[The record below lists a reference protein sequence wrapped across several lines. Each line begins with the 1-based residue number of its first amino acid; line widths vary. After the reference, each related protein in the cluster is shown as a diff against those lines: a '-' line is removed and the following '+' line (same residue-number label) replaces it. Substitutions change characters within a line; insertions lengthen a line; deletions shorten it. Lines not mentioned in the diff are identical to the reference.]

1 MKANCRSKYLFG
13 VGFMMLKDKKKK
25 ISATVILGC
34 NIITINDTTIEWLDA
49 KELNLA
55 DLAKAIG
62 IDVDYKAKATVT
74 IEVVEQPCELCG
86 KLTTED
92 KLCEQCGKLLCDG
105 CAKTDPP
112 GRYCPICF
120 DLKNQPVKP

>member
-1 MKANCRSKYLFG
+1 
-13 VGFMMLKDKKKK
+13 MMLKYKKKK
-25 ISATVILGC
+25 VSATVILGC
-34 NIITINDTTIEWLDA
+34 NIITINDDTIEWLDA
-49 KELNLA
+49 KGLNLA

-86 KLTTED
+86 KLTTEG

-120 DLKNQPVKP
+120 NLKNQPVKP